1 MSSETAAAGVAAV
14 VAAICTVVCVRRLAA
29 TGWRRP
35 PLIAW
40 SVGFALF
47 TIATV
52 ALWYGAAFG
61 WTDAAFRIYYLTGG
75 ILVVAYL
82 AVGEL
87 LLVLPGRR
95 VTRMVAATMLFL
107 TFAAVAAVLAA
118 RVDAAELAA
127 AGAAPPNDALE
138 GPWPKAL
145 AIALNS
151 AGTAVLLVFSL
162 RSAYQRRDFRP
173 LLVAVGV
180 AVIAVAST
188 ATRLGSYALFAL
200 AQAVGIVL
208 ILAGLV
214 WRRPTPGRLA
224 ADDARGLRLL
234 ARCGVAMDRVV
245 AGGAVDQRLQASMGR
260 SRELRLAG
268 VGLALEAT
276 VERLDLRAV
285 AQILEPLPR
294 GCPHPLRL
302 LLGIRQDAP
311 SRLHAT
317 PTRPVGE
324 RRDDSK
330 ASR

>member
-1 MSSETAAAGVAAV
+1 M
-14 VAAICTVVCVRRLAA
+14 VAAICTVVCVRRLAVA
-29 TGWRRP
+29 GWRRP

-40 SVGFALF
+40 SLGFALF

-118 RVDAAELAA
+118 RVDAAEVAA
-127 AGAAPPNDALE
+127 AGAAPPPNDALE

-180 AVIAVAST
+180 TVIAAAST

-214 WRRPTPGRLA
+214 WRRPTPRSS
-224 ADDARGLRLL
+224 
-234 ARCGVAMDRVV
+234 
-245 AGGAVDQRLQASMGR
+245 GG
-260 SRELRLAG
+260 
-268 VGLALEAT
+268 
-276 VERLDLRAV
+276 
-285 AQILEPLPR
+285 
-294 GCPHPLRL
+294 
-302 LLGIRQDAP
+302 
-311 SRLHAT
+311 
-317 PTRPVGE
+317 
-324 RRDDSK
+324 
-330 ASR
+330 